1 MNIHFFCIFLDFFS
15 KYFLLNLKLFR
26 HNSYYTKNL
35 IRNSPKSWQ
44 KSGYSRLQKYPFW
57 NKFALTKKYLF
68 FTGGLFDLAES
79 KQEVAFRYA
88 VERVNAN
95 RKILSQS
102 LLSAIIEKIPPQ
114 DSFHASKRGKM
125 TLIFFL
131 LKGKQ

>member
-1 MNIHFFCIFLDFFS
+1 MFIYDMLLGIPISLLHKMENVYKHSKVTVCIDQG
-15 KYFLLNLKLFR
+15 
-26 HNSYYTKNL
+26 T
-35 IRNSPKSWQ
+35 
-44 KSGYSRLQKYPFW
+44 
-57 NKFALTKKYLF
+57 F

-125 TLIFFL
+125 TLIFL
-131 LKGKQ
+131 SKEKQ